1 MNPAVLLL
9 LIYVLVVMILQALG
23 FGVSKLVD
31 SFSPTSS
38 MLVFLV
44 LFIGAFGLAWPIA
57 VRLTEP
63 KSVKDAL
70 KRAT

>member
-1 MNPAVLLL
+1 MNAAVLLL
-9 LIYVLVVMILQALG
+9 VIYVFIVMILQALG
-23 FGVSKLVD
+23 LGVSKLVD
-31 SFSPTSS
+31 YVSPASS